1 MLLSGLRAGVADLST
16 GKPQI
21 QGANLRIEFDHN
33 LRRRVV
39 VRFDNKET
47 TMGLLLLLRAW
58 RQRTR
63 HGPNFP

>member
-47 TMGLLLLLRAW
+47 TMGLSLLLRAW